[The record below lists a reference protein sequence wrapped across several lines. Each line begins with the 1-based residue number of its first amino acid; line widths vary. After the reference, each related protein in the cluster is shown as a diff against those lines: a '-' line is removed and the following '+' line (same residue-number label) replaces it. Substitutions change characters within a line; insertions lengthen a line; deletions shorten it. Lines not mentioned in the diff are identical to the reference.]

1 MRFRKSQESRS
12 IHTDMEQSLRFIIE
26 QGKVRVRTN
35 GRMSSICIFFKAD
48 KYLGMRWTALEKCV
62 HTIE

>member
-1 MRFRKSQESRS
+1 MVECPPYVF
-12 IHTDMEQSLRFIIE
+12 
-26 QGKVRVRTN
+26 
-35 GRMSSICIFFKAD
+35 FFKAD